1 MNTWQELIADA
12 VEAKR
17 GAARRLREVK
27 AAKAGIMA
35 DLHVAAKVADG
46 AAMRQ
51 YLDTWEAGI
60 TATIEL
66 VVADLKTDPVLLA
79 TLERALMVGEATR
92 SWDNV
97 NEWQAERVYCFTL
110 PNGGRLKVEA
120 SLKADGVTCR
130 KVQVGVTTQ
139 VIPTYELRCD

>member
-1 MNTWQELIADA
+1 MKTWQELIADA
-12 VEAKR
+12 VEAKK
-17 GAARRLREVK
+17 GAAKRLREVK

-35 DLHVAAKVADG
+35 DLHLAEKVADG
-46 AAMRQ
+46 ASLRA
-51 YLDTWEAGI
+51 YLDTWETGV

-66 VVADLKTDPVLLA
+66 VVAELKTDPVLLA

-120 SLKADGVTCR
+120 SLKADGDTCR

>member
-1 MNTWQELIADA
+1 MKTWQELIADA

-17 GAARRLREVK
+17 GAAKRLAEVK
-27 AAKAGIMA
+27 AAKAGIIA
-35 DLHVAAKVADG
+35 DLHVATKVADG
-46 AAMRQ
+46 ASLRV
-51 YLDTWEAGI
+51 YLDTWETGI

-66 VVADLKTDPVLLA
+66 VVAELKTDPVLLA

-92 SWDNV
+92 SWDRV
-97 NEWQAERVYCFTL
+97 TEWQAERVYCFTL

-130 KVQVGVTTQ
+130 KVQVGVTTS
-139 VIPTYELRCD
+139 VTPTYELRCD